1 MPIIKTTYTP
11 DELAKVPAGKH
22 TFIDEQTARE
32 LLASNP
38 LDQRIYAFASIPG
51 GRDQIIAIKS
61 EHALDKYDLHAVW
74 VSGNTIADII
84 KQKGA

>member
-11 DELAKVPAGKH
+11 EELAKVPAGKH

-51 GRDQIIAIKS
+51 GRDQIISIKTERS
-61 EHALDKYDLHAVW
+61 LDQHDLHAVW

-84 KQKGA
+84 KEKRA